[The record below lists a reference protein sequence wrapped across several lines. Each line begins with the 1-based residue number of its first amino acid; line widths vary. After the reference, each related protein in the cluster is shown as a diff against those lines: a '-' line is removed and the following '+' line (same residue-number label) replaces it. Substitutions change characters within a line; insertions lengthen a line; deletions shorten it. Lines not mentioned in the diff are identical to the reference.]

1 MNISIVINRF
11 AVASGDISIIKKPRE
26 KNNLD
31 AAGHWLTHGSSA
43 SEITN
48 PIEFKLTLLT

>member
-1 MNISIVINRF
+1 VNISIVINRF